1 MFEDRRD
8 AAEADEDGG
17 GGDEKLGLTVLFCL
31 TGTWLRGDPKDSI
44 SSQHPAPSCLR
55 GVPTPHQTSPH
66 MVRGLKNFSQKP
78 PKSFRFWYRGTRDDV
93 YYRLRGVF
101 SAIAMNHERQTVGD
115 GSPKHL
121 GTVLKCLTNC
131 KSERSASLTYNV
143 VNEE

>member
-8 AAEADEDGG
+8 VAEVDEDGG

-93 YYRLRGVF
+93 YYRLRGVYLL
-101 SAIAMNHERQTVGD
+101 AIAYESVKQVGD
-115 GSPKHL
+115 GSSKHL
-121 GTVLKCLTNC
+121 GRLLRPVGSKR
-131 KSERSASLTYNV
+131 SEIERFFV
-143 VNEE
+143 